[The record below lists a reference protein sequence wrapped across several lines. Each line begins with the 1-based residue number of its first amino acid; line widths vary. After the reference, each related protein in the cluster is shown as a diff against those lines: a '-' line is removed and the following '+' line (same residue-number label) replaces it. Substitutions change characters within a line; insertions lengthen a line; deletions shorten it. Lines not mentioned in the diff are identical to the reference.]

1 MTKFYWLVLAVL
13 AVWRVTRLL
22 VAEDGPFRLF
32 VRWRTQARVSFG
44 KFWGELFNC
53 FYCLS
58 LWVAAPLAWLLGS
71 VWTEKLVL
79 WPALS
84 GAAILLE
91 RATAP
96 PMPDY
101 TEDPNENALEVNHEL
116 LRTNH
121 KPAGQPE

>member
-13 AVWRVTRLL
+13 AVWRATHLAI
-22 VAEDGPFRLF
+22 AEDGPFRLF
-32 VRWRTQARVSFG
+32 LRWRTVTRASFG
-44 KFWGELFNC
+44 GSWGELFNC

-58 LWVAAPLAWLLGS
+58 LWIAAPLAWFLGG
-71 VWTEKLVL
+71 VWTERLIL
-79 WPALS
+79 WLALS

-101 TEDPNENALEVNHEL
+101 TEDPIESPGGE
-116 LRTNH
+116 
-121 KPAGQPE
+121 K